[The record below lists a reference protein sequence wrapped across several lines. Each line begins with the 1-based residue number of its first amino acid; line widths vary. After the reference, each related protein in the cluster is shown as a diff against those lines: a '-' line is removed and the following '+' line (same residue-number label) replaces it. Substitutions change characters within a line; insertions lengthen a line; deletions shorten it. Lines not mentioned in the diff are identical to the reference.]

1 MLEDRQFQQRGQV
14 AHQLSGDDQHQNGN
28 QHRAKRD
35 RLKAFHP
42 LYRRGHVPQRDILK
56 EAKRRMN
63 FRPQHDD
70 RQQRDQ
76 HQQGTHK
83 PQRLGTDGI
92 EIDLADLRLHRSFR
106 AADVN
111 RLIFAAG
118 ALSENFRATMAGP
131 VEGQPAALDQHPAAD
146 DVIDHQQQEPDGDRG
161 FQTRKQRL
169 GGGEVA
175 DGGRQHGH
183 QRGAKHQVPQQA
195 VHHIVAIPLFIQ
207 IERNTGVLKA
217 QGDHRQRAADQQEA
231 QAAQRSGE
239 FAVVK
244 IIEHDQRHNQR
255 HNQPDAHQV
264 VAHRFRHAV
273 TRPAE
278 VGDKQPVWPG
288 EGGADHHHPQQR
300 HRRGDSIANRH
311 RQRERP
317 GGLQTIAERHPQHR
331 QRRGHQ
337 YRPEDRAQR
346 QPEVIL
352 GDFPHPGAGALKEA
366 GEMASGADA
375 KANQQQGGK
384 QRQQGLFAGEHHRAG
399 FAQLA
404 DGIQGDQTP

>member
-1 MLEDRQFQQRGQV
+1 M
-14 AHQLSGDDQHQNGN
+14 NG
-28 QHRAKRD
+28 
-35 RLKAFHP
+35 
-42 LYRRGHVPQRDILK
+42 
-56 EAKRRMN
+56 
-63 FRPQHDD
+63 
-70 RQQRDQ
+70 
-76 HQQGTHK
+76 
-83 PQRLGTDGI
+83 
-92 EIDLADLRLHRSFR
+92 
-106 AADVN
+106 
-111 RLIFAAG
+111 LIFAAG

-264 VAHRFRHAV
+264 VAHRLRHAA

-366 GEMASGADA
+366 GEMAPRADA

-384 QRQQGLFAGEHHRAG
+384 QRQQGLFAGKHHRAG
-399 FAQLA
+399 FTQFA
-404 DGIQGDQTP
+404 DGIQGDQAPQILDDLQRPGEADGADVRSPEQIAVGGFVDLFQRVFQLAVGDLQLGELQHQGIAAAQQRVQQLVLRAQLRLQDLVLLAGQRLAVGLTDLPQLRLLTE